1 MSAKPFII
9 TGTERVGSSTF
20 ANSLSYHHKIAC
32 GWEWSLR
39 VPWWRRAKAC
49 QLALRGDFRMLADR
63 HQEHMAGEFD
73 ERSDCLGYRN
83 LFRANDKWLGS
94 PARAPSLFLDRFF
107 AITSWWR
114 SEPGIH
120 IIHIV
125 RTDNLAWLRSK
136 FVARKLGSF
145 GAGNQY
151 SEDVQLRI
159 PVRRALRR
167 VQMKRW
173 LDQAIS
179 ELSATNPYFLVRYE
193 DLLSG
198 RDSVIRN
205 AQGFLGLAAE
215 LMPPAEIPQRQ
226 SKGIP
231 IERHVSNY
239 QELHRALE
247 SEGLLTAPLPACTRD
262 TS

>member
-1 MSAKPFII
+1 VSVKPFII

-49 QLALRGDFRMLADR
+49 RLALRGDFRMLADR
-63 HQEHMAGEFD
+63 HQEHMAVEFD
-73 ERSDCLGYRN
+73 ERSECLGYRN

-94 PARAPSLFLDRFF
+94 PALALSLYLDRFF
-107 AITSWWR
+107 NITGWWR
-114 SEPGIH
+114 SEPDIH

-173 LDQAIS
+173 LDQSIS
-179 ELSATNPYFLVRYE
+179 EVSATNPYFLVRYE
-193 DLLSG
+193 DLLSD
-198 RDSVIRN
+198 RDSVVRN

-215 LMPPAEIPQRQ
+215 LMPPSEIPQRQ

-239 QELHRALE
+239 QVLHKALE
-247 SEGLLTAPLPACTRD
+247 SEGLLTAPLPACARD
-262 TS
+262 IS